1 MMRASITSARRMTAR
16 RDCRFAVSPTTFS
29 RISQLSTSLKDP
41 NEIYDLS
48 ETLLGLDEGGS
59 ATPPGANAPIA
70 LPGTQ
75 AAARRRARRLKY
87 AYVFLYQHN
96 TDLSLRKMLMDE
108 AHNDGE
114 AAWTIMLR
122 ECDVPITELELED
135 LKRNVRCHCKIHI
148 WTHPTQED

>member
-1 MMRASITSARRMTAR
+1 MLYDSNNSTRYKDALANYDARKYHICAPHDGTKGLSFR
-16 RDCRFAVSPTTFS
+16 RFANDFLTNIATFD
-29 RISQLSTSLKDP
+29 LKDP

-108 AHNDGE
+108 AHNDG
-114 AAWTIMLR
+114 
-122 ECDVPITELELED
+122 DD
-135 LKRNVRCHCKIHI
+135 NVA
-148 WTHPTQED
+148 